1 MKKVLALVMALMLVL
16 SLVACGGGGKTKE
29 EMLSEAKKLC
39 INTLFDEI
47 DNNTERAKSDYENG
61 TYLIWGQV
69 YDIKGDHCVISTS
82 YCSTIC
88 SLNVF
93 LPKDELLKLNKDEA
107 IQIVGKITKIS
118 NALFKV
124 NIDVKNAY
132 FVTDEYE
139 IKNANVDDITY
150 SRITMEYEC
159 RIDDENFQ
167 AITISTGK
175 ITNAQRNKNNG
186 HNFKV
191 SASGKMKYDSNK
203 GIMMDDSN
211 FTISEK

>member
-1 MKKVLALVMALMLVL
+1 M
-16 SLVACGGGGKTKE
+16 
-29 EMLSEAKKLC
+29 
-39 INTLFDEI
+39 
-47 DNNTERAKSDYENG
+47 
-61 TYLIWGQV
+61 
-69 YDIKGDHCVISTS
+69 
-82 YCSTIC
+82 
-88 SLNVF
+88 
-93 LPKDELLKLNKDEA
+93 NKDEA